1 MEDFTQTFAAL
12 RAEHSGA
19 VRVMLLL
26 GALLLVGWLT
36 WALLARVTLY
46 EVSSEARLELEGAA
60 YPIASP
66 VPGRIV
72 AINLHVGDNV
82 RKGDVLIE
90 LDSMPQQLQW
100 NETETE
106 LRGVEP
112 QLAGLEAQI
121 DAQNGAAEHEAQG
134 LSLSGQEALSRA
146 REAEGPAHF
155 ADLDLDRKRKL
166 YSQHLISTQDLERA
180 ESEAARLHA
189 AGAAL
194 AMAAERMPLERAA
207 RHQDR
212 EAHLA
217 QLAEQRSALQAKAA
231 SLRAESVRLAYEIEQ
246 RRIRAPADG
255 QLGESSALRVGSV
268 VDEGDRL
275 ASILPDGRL
284 LIVANYPAPAAFGR
298 IRAGQEATLR
308 LEGFPWAEYGT
319 VSGRVVRVAR
329 EARDGK
335 VRIELAL
342 SHASTFSGHLE
353 HGMPGTLEVAVER
366 VSPGWLLLRTAG
378 QGLTRQ
384 L

>member
-1 MEDFTQTFAAL
+1 MEDFAQTFTAL

-19 VRVMLLL
+19 VRIMLLL
-26 GALLLVGWLT
+26 GALLLAGWFA

-66 VPGRIV
+66 LLGRIV
-72 AINLHVGDNV
+72 AINLHIGDNV
-82 RKGDVLIE
+82 RKGDVLVE
-90 LDSMPQQLQW
+90 LDSMPQQLQRD
-100 NETETE
+100 ETETE
-106 LRGVEP
+106 LRGIDP
-112 QLAGLEAQI
+112 QLSSLKAQI

-134 LSLSGQEALSRA
+134 LSLSGQEARSRVL
-146 REAEGPAHF
+146 EAEGPAHF
-155 ADLDLDRKRKL
+155 ADLNLDRTRKL
-166 YSQHLISTQDLERA
+166 YTQHLISTQDLERA

-189 AGAAL
+189 AANAL
-194 AMAAERMPLERAA
+194 AMAVERMPLERAA

-212 EAHLA
+212 EARLA
-217 QLAEQRSALQAKAA
+217 QLAEQRSALEAKAA
-231 SLRAESVRLAYEIEQ
+231 ALRAESARLAYEIEQ

-255 QLGESSALRVGSV
+255 QLGESSTLRVGSV

-275 ASILPDGRL
+275 ASIIPEGRL
-284 LIVANYPAPAAFGR
+284 LIIANYPAPAAFGR

-308 LEGFPWAEYGT
+308 LEGFPWAEFGT
-319 VSGRVVRVAR
+319 VSGRVERVAR
-329 EARDGK
+329 EVRDGK

-342 SHASTFSGHLE
+342 NRASTFSGHLE

-366 VSPGWLLLRTAG
+366 VSPGWLLLRAAG
-378 QGLTRQ
+378 QGLTRH